1 MLLSGHKKNVLFGM
15 LLHVSVIKW
24 SLEKGFVSKGYEVDI
39 RERLSW

>member
-15 LLHVSVIKW
+15 LLSVIKW